1 VDSDKGRA
9 DLFPKREVVKSLIVF
24 RYADGSYVMVLAASS
39 AVWFE
44 NPSIEFLGEVRSES
58 FEHKA
63 SFEIE
68 DEIEQWSLR

>member
-1 VDSDKGRA
+1 
-9 DLFPKREVVKSLIVF
+9 VF
-24 RYADGSYVMVLAASS
+24 RCADGSYVMVLAASS